1 MLVGIA
7 FIMTSKYQTKYGSVH
22 FISFE
27 GRKNGWHLMRQSI
40 QLKGISVEYVVRFIR
55 YVCSKLCKSDKYF
68 SRTLLSPYSC
78 G

>member
-40 QLKGISVEYVVRFIR
+40 QLKGISVEYVVR
-55 YVCSKLCKSDKYF
+55 
-68 SRTLLSPYSC
+68 
-78 G
+78 